1 MYLDSKDY
9 HTVWQLAHNWV
20 GADPEKSDPHQLS
33 DELKHSIHRFMSAAI
48 NRAIPSRTRRFQL
61 FMDDSFLSL
70 LFDFRHFKKF
80 SNCLRNDEFDK
91 AYLSSIYLKR
101 GDVLRWCQSEFL
113 SPPPVWQVDEVAA
126 NKANEQIEDSDD
138 DKDNWYDKTSERR
151 KQRITCLEIA
161 KQLWKEN
168 PELSYK
174 EVHSHPVMTRY
185 GYGKSFSFDT
195 FKKWARPYASE
206 FAKQGGSKQ

>member
-9 HTVWQLAHNWV
+9 QTIWQLAHNWV
-20 GADPEKSDPHQLS
+20 GADPEISDSHQLS
-33 DELKHSIHRFMSAAI
+33 DDLKHKIHRLLSAAI
-48 NRAIPSRTRRFQL
+48 NRAIPSRTRRLQL
-61 FMDDSFLSL
+61 FMDESL
-70 LFDFRHFKKF
+70 FTLMVDFRHFRKF
-80 SNCLRNDEFDK
+80 GRCLKNDEFDK
-91 AYLSSIYLKR
+91 AYLSLIYLKR

-113 SPPPVWQVDEVAA
+113 LPPPIWQVEEVGIY
-126 NKANEQIEDSDD
+126 KHNEQIDDSED
-138 DKDNWYDKTSERR
+138 DKDNWYDKIPPRR
-151 KQRITCLEIA
+151 KQRIACLEIA

-206 FAKQGGSKQ
+206 FAKQGGNKQ

>member
-9 HTVWQLAHNWV
+9 QTVWQLAHNWV
-20 GADPEKSDPHQLS
+20 GTDPIKSDPHLLS
-33 DELKHSIHRFMSAAI
+33 NESKHAIHRLMSAAI
-48 NRAIPSRTRRFQL
+48 NRAIPSRTRRLQL
-61 FMDDSFLSL
+61 FMDDSL
-70 LFDFRHFKKF
+70 LTLIFDFRHFRKF
-80 SNCLRNDEFDK
+80 GKCLRNDEFDK

-101 GDVLRWCQSEFL
+101 GDVLRWCQSEFFL
-113 SPPPVWQVDEVAA
+113 PPPIW
-126 NKANEQIEDSDD
+126 QIENLNALKFDEHIDDSDD
-138 DKDNWYDKTSERR
+138 DKDKWYDKMSDRR
-151 KQRITCLEIA
+151 KQRIACLEIA

-174 EVHSHPVMTRY
+174 EVHSHPAMTRY

-206 FAKQGGSKQ
+206 PAKQGGNKQ